1 MNITV
6 NHINKT
12 LKGCKI
18 LVDICLDMQGGTVY
32 GFVGKNGSGKTML
45 FRAISGLM
53 PIDSGTVLCNGKQ
66 LHKDMKILPNLGI
79 QIENAGLYPELT
91 GFRNLQLLAKL
102 NDKIG
107 DEQIRDAIQK
117 VGLDASDKRP
127 YRKYSLGMKQRIVLA
142 QALMEKPD
150 ILMLDEPTNSLDED
164 GINDIRNLILEE
176 KRRGAL
182 IMIASHNK
190 EDIHLLAD
198 IVYQIKEGCILSGR
212 VENEN

>member
-1 MNITV
+1 MYITV

-12 LKGCKI
+12 LKGRKI
-18 LVDICLDMQGGTVY
+18 LEDVCLEMQGGTVY

-53 PIDSGTVLCNGKQ
+53 PIDSGSVICNGKQ
-66 LHKDMKILPNLGI
+66 LRKDMKILPNLGI

-91 GFRNLQLLAKL
+91 GFHNLQLLAKL
-102 NDKIG
+102 NNKID
-107 DEQIRDAIQK
+107 DEQIRDTIRK
-117 VGLDASDKRP
+117 VGLDSFDKRP
-127 YRKYSLGMKQRIVLA
+127 FRKYSLGMKQRIVLA

-150 ILMLDEPTNSLDED
+150 ILMLDEPTNTLDED

-198 IVYQIKEGCILSGR
+198 IVYQIREGCILRGK
-212 VENEN
+212 VKNEN